1 MFNFKK
7 KETAPKEVL
16 VVDYPEIV
24 HTIHREFNTAGEKLL
39 QEAEAILADCK
50 LKDKEKGKLLNALG
64 FKNTPQAK
72 EAIEIERKEKE
83 AENNAKLVNYYS
95 QKYPLNKFITEDV
108 VKKICEKYGLVCGGV
123 SLYKGFVPQN
133 KLQQISEFNLKDD
146 DKGVAFDNGM
156 FLTNAEIVND
166 TTNYFH
172 IYKKGN
178 RDWSKSAFQSNDGI
192 DWYSQDKANTFGYK
206 SHGNVRT
213 SLVQGNLEICAPE
226 KDMDTSNHRLSG
238 FRLIKNI
245 PDPVVL
251 CRVNGGYLIVTAW
264 GNEASDENIVN
275 QKMN

>member
-16 VVDYPEIV
+16 VADYPEIV

-39 QEAEAILADCK
+39 YEAEAILADCK

-95 QKYPLNKFITEDV
+95 QKYPLNKFITEDI
-108 VKKICEKYGLVCGGV
+108 VKQICEKYGLVCGDV
-123 SLYKGFVPQN
+123 SLYKGFVPQS
-133 KLQQISEFNLKDD
+133 KLHEIANFKLRKEDEIPFTAYWLHGKWNEGSNNEARELVKWREEDLPREKVYYWTNPDFKVRIKEGLK
-146 DKGVAFDNGM
+146 
-156 FLTNAEIVND
+156 
-166 TTNYFH
+166 
-172 IYKKGN
+172 
-178 RDWSKSAFQSNDGI
+178 
-192 DWYSQDKANTFGYK
+192 
-206 SHGNVRT
+206 
-213 SLVQGNLEICAPE
+213 ICAPL
-226 KDMDTSNHRLSG
+226 KDMKTTGYELKGYKLEKH
-238 FRLIKNI
+238 I

-251 CRVNGGYLIVTAW
+251 QPVNGGYLIVTAW